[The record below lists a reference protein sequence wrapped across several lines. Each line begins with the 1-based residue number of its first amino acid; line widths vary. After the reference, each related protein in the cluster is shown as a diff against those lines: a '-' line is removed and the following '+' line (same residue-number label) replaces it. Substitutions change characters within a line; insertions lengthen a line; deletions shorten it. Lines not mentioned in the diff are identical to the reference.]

1 MSIREIES
9 KAKELQ
15 ELKRMREELDAEI
28 DSLEDQIKASMGD
41 QEQVTAG
48 AFRITWKAITSSRF
62 DSARFKKDHPDLAAQ
77 FIKTSTVKRFS
88 IA

>member
-1 MSIREIES
+1 MSIQEIES
-9 KAKELQ
+9 KTKELQ
-15 ELKRMREELDAEI
+15 ELKRMREELEAEI

-41 QEQVTAG
+41 QEQMVAG
-48 AFRITWKAITSSRF
+48 AFRITWKSITSSRF

-77 FIKTSTVKRFS
+77 FIKTSTVRRFS

>member
-1 MSIREIES
+1 MSIKEIES

-28 DSLEDQIKASMGD
+28 ATLEDAIKASMGD
-41 QEQVTAG
+41 QEQVIAG

-62 DSARFKKDHPDLAAQ
+62 DSSAFKKANPDLAAQ

>member
-1 MSIREIES
+1 MSIKEIEA

-41 QEQVTAG
+41 QEQVIAG

-62 DSARFKKDHPDLAAQ
+62 DSGAFKKANPDLAAQ

>member
-1 MSIREIES
+1 MSIKEIES
-9 KAKELQ
+9 KARELQ

-28 DSLEDQIKASMGD
+28 ATLEDAIKASMGD
-41 QEQVTAG
+41 QEQVVAG
-48 AFRITWKAITSSRF
+48 AFRITWKSITSSRF
-62 DSARFKKDHPDLAAQ
+62 DSSAFKKANPDLAAQ

>member
-1 MSIREIES
+1 MSIKEIEA

-28 DSLEDQIKASMGD
+28 TTLEDAIKASMGD
-41 QEQVTAG
+41 QEQVVAG
-48 AFRITWKAITSSRF
+48 AFRISWKAITSSRF

>member
-1 MSIREIES
+1 MSIKEIEA

-28 DSLEDQIKASMGD
+28 ATLEDAIKASMGD
-41 QEQVTAG
+41 QEQMVAG
-48 AFRITWKAITSSRF
+48 AFRITWKSITSSRF
-62 DSARFKKDHPDLAAQ
+62 DSSRFKKDHADLAAQ
-77 FIKTSTVKRFS
+77 YIKTSTVKRFS

>member
-1 MSIREIES
+1 MSIKEIEA

-28 DSLEDQIKASMGD
+28 SMLEDAIKASMGEA
-41 QEQVTAG
+41 EQITAG
-48 AFRITWKAITSSRF
+48 AFKITWKAITSSRF
-62 DSARFKKDHPDLAAQ
+62 DSSAFKKANPDLAAQ

>member
-1 MSIREIES
+1 MCIKEIENT
-9 KAKELQ
+9 ARELQ

-28 DSLEDQIKASMGD
+28 ATLEDAIKASMGD
-41 QEQVTAG
+41 SEQITAG
-48 AFRITWKAITSSRF
+48 AFKITWKAITSSRF
-62 DSARFKKDHPDLAAQ
+62 DSSAFKKANPDLAAQ

>member
-1 MSIREIES
+1 MSIQEIES
-9 KAKELQ
+9 KTKELQ
-15 ELKRMREELDAEI
+15 ELKRMREELEAEI

-41 QEQVTAG
+41 QEQIIAG
-48 AFRITWKAITSSRF
+48 GYKFTWKAITSSRF
-62 DSARFKKDHPDLAAQ
+62 DSSAFKKANPDLAAQ

>member
-1 MSIREIES
+1 MSIKEIEA

-28 DSLEDQIKASMGD
+28 TTLEDAIKASMGD
-41 QEQVTAG
+41 SEQITAG
-48 AFRITWKAITSSRF
+48 AFKITWKSITSSRF
-62 DSARFKKDHPDLAAQ
+62 DSSAFKRANPDLAAQ
-77 FIKTSTVKRFS
+77 YTKTSTVKRFS

>member
-1 MSIREIES
+1 MNIKEIEA

-28 DSLEDQIKASMGD
+28 ATLEDAIKASMGD
-41 QEQVTAG
+41 SEQITAG
-48 AFRITWKAITSSRF
+48 AFKITWKSITSSRF
-62 DSARFKKDHPDLAAQ
+62 DSSAFKKANPDLAAQ

>member
-1 MSIREIES
+1 MSIQEIES

-41 QEQVTAG
+41 QEQIIAG
-48 AFRITWKAITSSRF
+48 GYKITWKAITSSRF
-62 DSARFKKDHPDLAAQ
+62 DSSAFKKANPDLAAQ

>member
-1 MSIREIES
+1 MSIKEIEA

-28 DSLEDQIKASMGD
+28 STLEDAIKASMGD
-41 QEQVTAG
+41 SEQITAG
-48 AFRITWKAITSSRF
+48 AFKITWKSITSSRF
-62 DSARFKKDHPDLAAQ
+62 DSSAFKKANPDLAAQ

>member
-1 MSIREIES
+1 MSIKEIEA

-28 DSLEDQIKASMGD
+28 STLEDAIKVSMGEA
-41 QEQVTAG
+41 EQITAG
-48 AFRITWKAITSSRF
+48 AFKITWKAITSSRF
-62 DSARFKKDHPDLAAQ
+62 DSSAFKKANPDLAAH
-77 FIKTSTVKRFS
+77 FIKTSTVRRFS

>member
-1 MSIREIES
+1 MSIKEIEA

-28 DSLEDQIKASMGD
+28 ATLEDAIKASMGD
-41 QEQVTAG
+41 QEQIIAG
-48 AFRITWKAITSSRF
+48 GYKITWKAITSSRF

>member
-1 MSIREIES
+1 MSIKEIEA

-28 DSLEDQIKASMGD
+28 ATLEDAIKASMGD
-41 QEQVTAG
+41 SEQITVG
-48 AFRITWKAITSSRF
+48 AFKITWKAITSSRF
-62 DSARFKKDHPDLAAQ
+62 DSSAFKKANPDLAAQ

>member
-1 MSIREIES
+1 MSIKEIEA

-28 DSLEDQIKASMGD
+28 ATLEDAIKASMGD
-41 QEQVTAG
+41 QEQMVAG
-48 AFRITWKAITSSRF
+48 AFRITWKSITSSRF
-62 DSARFKKDHPDLAAQ
+62 DSTRFKKDHADLAAQ
-77 FIKTSTVKRFS
+77 YIKTSTVKRFS

>member
-28 DSLEDQIKASMGD
+28 SMLEDAIKASMGEA
-41 QEQVTAG
+41 EQITAG
-48 AFRITWKAITSSRF
+48 AFKITWKAITSSRF
-62 DSARFKKDHPDLAAQ
+62 DSSAFKKANPDLAAQ

>member
-1 MSIREIES
+1 MSIREIEA

-15 ELKRMREELDAEI
+15 ELKRMREELNAEI
-28 DSLEDQIKASMGD
+28 ASLEDQIKASMGD

-62 DSARFKKDHPDLAAQ
+62 DSSAFKKANPDLAAQ
-77 FIKTSTVKRFS
+77 FIKTITTRRFTV
-88 IA
+88 A

>member
-1 MSIREIES
+1 MSIKEIEA
-9 KAKELQ
+9 KTKELQ

-41 QEQVTAG
+41 QEQVVAG
-48 AFRITWKAITSSRF
+48 AFRITWKSITSSRF
-62 DSARFKKDHPDLAAQ
+62 DSSAFKKANPDLAAQ

>member
-1 MSIREIES
+1 MSIKEIEA

-41 QEQVTAG
+41 QEQVVAG
-48 AFRITWKAITSSRF
+48 AFRITWKSITSSRF
-62 DSARFKKDHPDLAAQ
+62 DSSAFKKANPDLAAQ

>member
-1 MSIREIES
+1 MSIREIEA

-41 QEQVTAG
+41 QEQIIAG
-48 AFRITWKAITSSRF
+48 GYKITWNAITSSRF
-62 DSARFKKDHPDLAAQ
+62 DSSAFKKANPDLAAQ

>member
-1 MSIREIES
+1 MSIREIEA

-28 DSLEDQIKASMGD
+28 TTLEDAIKASMGD
-41 QEQVTAG
+41 QEQVVAG
-48 AFRITWKAITSSRF
+48 AFRISWKAITSSRF
-62 DSARFKKDHPDLAAQ
+62 DSSAFKKANPDLAAQ
-77 FIKTSTVKRFS
+77 YIKTSTVKRFS

>member
-1 MSIREIES
+1 MSIKEIEA

-28 DSLEDQIKASMGD
+28 TTLEDAIKASMGD
-41 QEQVTAG
+41 AEQITAG
-48 AFRITWKAITSSRF
+48 AFKITWKAITSSRF

>member
-1 MSIREIES
+1 MSIKEIEA

-28 DSLEDQIKASMGD
+28 ATLEDAIKASMGD
-41 QEQVTAG
+41 QEQLVAG
-48 AFRITWKAITSSRF
+48 AFRITWKSITSSRF
-62 DSARFKKDHPDLAAQ
+62 DSTRFKKDHSDLAAQ
-77 FIKTSTVKRFS
+77 YTKTSTVKRFS

>member
-1 MSIREIES
+1 MSIREIEA

-28 DSLEDQIKASMGD
+28 ATLEDAIKASMGD
-41 QEQVTAG
+41 QEQVVAG
-48 AFRITWKAITSSRF
+48 AFRITWKSITSSRF
-62 DSARFKKDHPDLAAQ
+62 DSSAFKKANPDLAAQ

>member
-1 MSIREIES
+1 MSIREIEA

-28 DSLEDQIKASMGD
+28 STLEDAIKASMGEA
-41 QEQVTAG
+41 EQITAG
-48 AFRITWKAITSSRF
+48 AFKITWKTITSSRF
-62 DSARFKKDHPDLAAQ
+62 DSSAFKKANPDLAAQ

>member
-1 MSIREIES
+1 MSIKEIENRV
-9 KAKELQ
+9 KELQ

-28 DSLEDQIKASMGD
+28 ATLEDAIKASMGD
-41 QEQVTAG
+41 REQITAG
-48 AFRITWKAITSSRF
+48 AFKITWKAITSSRF
-62 DSARFKKDHPDLAAQ
+62 DSSAFKKANPDLAAQ

>member
-1 MSIREIES
+1 MSIKEIEA

-15 ELKRMREELDAEI
+15 ELKRMREELEAEI
-28 DSLEDQIKASMGD
+28 TTLEDAIKASMGD
-41 QEQVTAG
+41 QEQVVAG
-48 AFRITWKAITSSRF
+48 AFRISWKASTSSRF

>member
-1 MSIREIES
+1 MSIREIEA

-28 DSLEDQIKASMGD
+28 ATLEDAIKASMGD
-41 QEQVTAG
+41 QEQVIAG

-62 DSARFKKDHPDLAAQ
+62 DSSAFKKANPDLAAQ
-77 FIKTSTVKRFS
+77 FIKTSTVRRFS

>member
-1 MSIREIES
+1 MSIKEIEA

-41 QEQVTAG
+41 QEQVIAG
-48 AFRITWKAITSSRF
+48 AFRITWKSIPSSRF
-62 DSARFKKDHPDLAAQ
+62 DSTRFKKDHSDLAAQ
-77 FIKTSTVKRFS
+77 
-88 IA
+88 